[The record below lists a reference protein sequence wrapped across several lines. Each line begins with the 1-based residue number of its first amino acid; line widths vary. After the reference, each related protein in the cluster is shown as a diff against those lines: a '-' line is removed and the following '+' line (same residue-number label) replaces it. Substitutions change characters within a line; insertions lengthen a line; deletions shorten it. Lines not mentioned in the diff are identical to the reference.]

1 MKDYN
6 ALYEKY
12 KDHFDEWCR
21 FDIINIGDRAMQ
33 TISQKHW
40 TVARLHD
47 LKRELFV
54 LGVKKTK
61 IKNGLID
68 KIVEKS
74 PVNLDKKTLDTIDNS
89 PNLEAINIQIKDCEF
104 LIKYL
109 EDMVK
114 VMIYINQDVKNCID
128 TIKLETQ

>member
-6 ALYEKY
+6 TLYEKY

-21 FDIINIGDRAMQ
+21 FDIVNIGERAMQ

-47 LKRELFV
+47 LKRELYF
-54 LGVKKTK
+54 LGIKKTK

-68 KIVEKS
+68 KLVEKS
-74 PVNLDKKTLDTIDNS
+74 PVILDKKTLDTIDGS
-89 PNLEAINIQIKDCEF
+89 PNLEGVNTQIKDCEF